1 MQASK
6 TVLMVSKQ
14 RKASFPNGPIFFFFF
29 FNQGGWVTLVN
40 SLFAREVRM
49 DSPFLDCVHGTLV
62 FAKNTILTWRM
73 CLQIDIRAPFL
84 SVIPGELQQKTLES
98 GSGLPVTVAGWGKPW
113 DTLLGEFDHFC
124 KFLSACKG
132 ILCIS
137 TLVGNQSSFAPRM
150 D

>member
-14 RKASFPNGPIFFFFF
+14 RKASFPNGPIFFFFFF

-62 FAKNTILTWRM
+62 FAKNNYPHVEDVFANRH
-73 CLQIDIRAPFL
+73 QGSFL
-84 SVIPGELQQKTLES
+84 ICDPRGITTEDL
-98 GSGLPVTVAGWGKPW
+98 GKW
-113 DTLLGEFDHFC
+113 
-124 KFLSACKG
+124 
-132 ILCIS
+132 
-137 TLVGNQSSFAPRM
+137 
-150 D
+150 